1 MIGSDKGIVEAPHRD
16 ITKDPRE
23 DHEWFQRLPPE
34 AQEQTLEHWRAR
46 RVQHDPWHV
55 RRRALRK
62 RCLFEGVC
70 VCVVPTLM
78 MVGTSWAL
86 VLAAVP
92 GGLATGWLWWRLG
105 TGHLTSGLV
114 GMLGL
119 LVVVLAG
126 GFWSSRLDAVW
137 LFNTAFGMFLA
148 GLLGAAMGF
157 RREIHR
163 REQAL

>member
-1 MIGSDKGIVEAPHRD
+1 MEAPHRD

-23 DHEWFQRLPPE
+23 DQDWFQRLPPAVQERTRE
-34 AQEQTLEHWRAR
+34 AWRAA
-46 RVQHDPWHV
+46 RVQCDPWHA
-55 RRRALRK
+55 RQRALRR
-62 RCLFEGVC
+62 RCLFEGAC
-70 VCVVPTLM
+70 VGVVPTLF
-78 MVGTSWAL
+78 MVGTSWGL

-92 GGLATGWLWWRLG
+92 GGLGTGWLWWRLG

-114 GMLGL
+114 GMGGL

-126 GFWSSRLDAVW
+126 GFWTSRLDAVW

-148 GLLGAAMGF
+148 GLLGAGMGL

-163 REQAL
+163 KEQAL